1 MFLNTRWAQLKNVIY
16 TTDDIDFSKLSAT
29 EFERLCFELLL
40 KYGYKQVI
48 WRQGGADNGRDIEGY
63 YDFSNPITDKKTKW
77 FFECKHYTSGG
88 VPPEHLNSKIA
99 WADAEQPSFLV
110 IFISSYIT
118 TAARTWLKGIVP
130 QKNYDIVVLEG
141 EDLKNRLVQFP
152 DLIERFFAANR
163 FERLLLDIKIHWLQY
178 KVYPSYESI
187 KAIINNIDTSRLDI
201 SDIGFLL
208 KNFHENYRLFENR
221 KDYCDD
227 FTEELLEPLF
237 PRLIELSSTEKLEL
251 FEEYKSEFD
260 YLGGLG
266 CFDDAEMD
274 EESEL
279 AFQFYE
285 LHLSHKQS
293 QDKWKTGYYLF
304 FKTNGGKAFE
314 LFSINNSDFS
324 TSSKYYE
331 NYSPEIIKELAIDI
345 SEDFGEKILEYS
357 PRLMK
362 IKE

>member
-1 MFLNTRWAQLKNVIY
+1 MIY

-40 KYGYKQVI
+40 KYNYKQVI
-48 WRQGGADNGRDIEGY
+48 WRQGGADSGRDIEGY
-63 YDFSNPITDKKTKW
+63 YDFPNPITNKKTKW

-110 IFISSYIT
+110 ILVSSYIT
-118 TAARTWLKGIVP
+118 TPARTWLKGIMP
-130 QKNYDIVVLEG
+130 QKNYDIEVVEG
-141 EDLKNRLVQFP
+141 EDLKKRLVQFP

-163 FERLLLDIKIHWLQY
+163 FEQLLLDIKVHWLQY
-178 KVYPSYESI
+178 KINPSYEAI
-187 KAIINNIDTSRLDI
+187 KEITNNIDTSKLDI

-208 KNFHENYRLFENR
+208 INFYGDYKLSEHR
-221 KDYCDD
+221 KHYYDD

-237 PRLIELSSTEKLEL
+237 LRLIELSFTEKLEL
-251 FEEYKSEFD
+251 FEEYKSDFD

-266 CFDDAEMD
+266 CFEDAEND
-274 EESEL
+274 KKSKL
-279 AFQFYE
+279 AFQYYE
-285 LHLSHKQS
+285 LHLNHKQS
-293 QDKWKTGYYLF
+293 NDKWKLGYYLF
-304 FKTNGGKAFE
+304 FKTKGGKAFE
-314 LFSINNSDFS
+314 LFSIDNSDFS

-331 NYSPEIIKELAIDI
+331 DYSPEIIKELAIDI
-345 SEDFGEKILEYS
+345 SEDFAEKILEYS